1 MKMALRPERSNQMA
15 KHSVRVRDMTQGSP
29 IRLIIA
35 FAIPLFIG
43 NIFQQV
49 YSMVDT
55 MVVGYHLGD
64 TGIAAIGATA
74 ALYSLLINFANGLNN
89 GYGIIVTQRFG
100 AHDWKKMRQAIAG
113 MMILD
118 AAICLSLTAVAVVF
132 LRPLMAF
139 LNTPDSI
146 FDMAYTYIRII
157 CLGIVTTIGYN
168 MFASILRAMGNS
180 RTPLYFLIFSSF
192 LNIALDILFVAGFEL
207 GIAGAAAATVLAQ
220 AVSAILCGIYV
231 LRNYAEYLPR
241 KEDFR
246 VPVEMLKIL
255 CSTGISMALMSCLVD
270 CGSVI
275 FSRANNLL
283 GESYIAAHAAARKL
297 LMMMIQPQ
305 ASLSLA
311 NSTFVGQNWGAKK
324 YDRIRETLRKVL
336 LIEVLWGIFAAAVIY
351 LFGGT
356 LVRFTTGTNDADMI
370 SHAVMSLRIH
380 FATFPFLGV
389 VFVMRHTLQAMGYKV
404 IPICSSC
411 IELGTKFLAASWL
424 IPKIGFL
431 GTCIT
436 EPVTW
441 VIMAAFLVT
450 FFLKKG
456 SKFAVNVK

>member
-1 MKMALRPERSNQMA
+1 MA
-15 KHSVRVRDMTQGSP
+15 KQSVHVRDMTQGSP
-29 IRLIIA
+29 IRLILS
-35 FAIPLFIG
+35 FAVPLFIG
-43 NIFQQV
+43 NIFQQF

-74 ALYSLLINFANGLNN
+74 SLYSLLINFANGLNN

-100 AHDWKKMRQAIAG
+100 AHDRKNMKQAIAG

-118 AAICLSLTAVAVVF
+118 LCICLFLTAATLVF
-132 LRPLMAF
+132 LRTLMNF
-139 LNTPDSI
+139 LNTPASV
-146 FDMAYTYIRII
+146 FDMAYSYIRTI

-192 LNIALDILFVAGFEL
+192 LNIVLDILFVAVFRM
-207 GIAGAAAATVLAQ
+207 GITGAAIATVISQ
-220 AVSAILCGIYV
+220 AVSATLCGFYV
-231 LRNYAEYLPR
+231 LRNYAEYLPQ

-246 VPVEMLKIL
+246 IPGKMLKNL
-255 CSTGISMALMSCLVD
+255 FSTGISMALMSCLVD

-283 GESYIAAHAAARKL
+283 GETYIAAHAAARKL

-324 YDRIRETLRKVL
+324 FDRIRQTLRTVL
-336 LIEVLWGIFAAAVIY
+336 LIEVLWGVFAAALIY
-351 LFGGT
+351 LFGGA

-370 SHAVMSLRIH
+370 GYAVMSLRIH
-380 FATFPFLGV
+380 FAAFPFLGV
-389 VFVMRHTLQAMGYKV
+389 VFVIRHTLQAMGYKI

-424 IPKIGFL
+424 IPQIGFL

-441 VIMAAFLVT
+441 VIMASFLT
-450 FFLKKG
+450 FFYVTKQNRITDSLQ
-456 SKFAVNVK
+456 

>member
-1 MKMALRPERSNQMA
+1 MKMALRPERKNQMA
-15 KHSVRVRDMTQGSP
+15 KHTVRVRDMTQGSP
-29 IRLIIA
+29 TRLIIA

-132 LRPLMAF
+132 LRPLMVF
-139 LNTPDSI
+139 LNTPDSV
-146 FDMAYTYIRII
+146 FDMAYAYIRII

-241 KEDFR
+241 KEDLR

-311 NSTFVGQNWGAKK
+311 NSTFAGQNWGAKK

-356 LVRFTTGTNDADMI
+356 LVRFTTGTNDGDMI
-370 SHAVMSLRIH
+370 GYAVMSLRIH

-441 VIMAAFLVT
+441 VIMAVFLVT
-450 FFLKKG
+450 FYLKKAN
-456 SKFAVNVK
+456 KFVTMIN

>member
-1 MKMALRPERSNQMA
+1 MA
-15 KHSVRVRDMTQGSP
+15 KQSVHVRDMTQGSP
-29 IRLIIA
+29 IRLILS
-35 FAIPLFIG
+35 FAVPLFIG
-43 NIFQQV
+43 NIFQQF

-74 ALYSLLINFANGLNN
+74 SLYSLLINFANGLNN

-100 AHDWKKMRQAIAG
+100 AHDRKNMKQAIAG

-118 AAICLSLTAVAVVF
+118 LCICLFLTAATLVF
-132 LRPLMAF
+132 LRTLMNF
-139 LNTPDSI
+139 LNTPASV
-146 FDMAYTYIRII
+146 FDMAYSYIRTI

-192 LNIALDILFVAGFEL
+192 LNIVLDILFVAVFRM
-207 GIAGAAAATVLAQ
+207 GITGAAIATVISQ
-220 AVSAILCGIYV
+220 AVSATLCGFYV
-231 LRNYAEYLPR
+231 LRNYAEYLPQ

-246 VPVEMLKIL
+246 IPGKMLKNL
-255 CSTGISMALMSCLVD
+255 FSTGISMALMSCLVD

-283 GESYIAAHAAARKL
+283 GETYIAAHAAARKL

-324 YDRIRETLRKVL
+324 FDRIRQTLRKVL
-336 LIEVLWGIFAAAVIY
+336 LIEVLWGVFAAALIY
-351 LFGGT
+351 LFGGA

-370 SHAVMSLRIH
+370 GYAVMSLRIH
-380 FATFPFLGV
+380 FAAFPFLGV
-389 VFVMRHTLQAMGYKV
+389 VFVIRHTLQAMGYKI

-424 IPKIGFL
+424 IPQIGFL

-441 VIMAAFLVT
+441 VIMASFLT
-450 FFLKKG
+450 FFYVTKQNRITDSLQ
-456 SKFAVNVK
+456 

>member
-1 MKMALRPERSNQMA
+1 MA
-15 KHSVRVRDMTQGSP
+15 KHTVRVRDMTQGSP

-43 NIFQQV
+43 NIFQQL

-100 AHDWKKMRQAIAG
+100 AHDWKKMKQAIAG

-118 AAICLSLTAVAVVF
+118 AAVCLSLTAVALAF
-132 LRPLMAF
+132 LRPLMVF
-139 LNTPDSI
+139 LNTPDSV

-192 LNIALDILFVAGFEL
+192 LNIALDILFVAGFKL
-207 GIAGAAAATVLAQ
+207 GIAGAAVATVLAQ

-231 LRNYAEYLPR
+231 LRNYAEYLPE
-241 KEDFR
+241 KDDFR
-246 VPVEMLKIL
+246 VPVEMLKTL
-255 CSTGISMALMSCLVD
+255 FSTGISMALMSCLVD

-336 LIEVLWGIFAAAVIY
+336 LIEVLWGVFAAVLIY

-389 VFVMRHTLQAMGYKV
+389 VFVIRHTLQAMGYKI

-441 VIMAAFLVT
+441 VIMAAFLVI
-450 FFLKKG
+450 FYLKKCN
-456 SKFAVNVK
+456 KLAVNVQ

>member
-1 MKMALRPERSNQMA
+1 MKMALRPERKNQMA
-15 KHSVRVRDMTQGSP
+15 KHTVRVRNMTQGSP

-100 AHDWKKMRQAIAG
+100 AHDRKRMKQAIAG

-118 AAICLSLTAVAVVF
+118 AAVCLSLTAVAVVF

-207 GIAGAAAATVLAQ
+207 GIAGAAVATVLAQ
-220 AVSAILCGIYV
+220 AASAILCGIYV
-231 LRNYAEYLPR
+231 LRNYSEYLPE
-241 KEDFR
+241 KDDFR

-255 CSTGISMALMSCLVD
+255 FSTGISMALMSCLVD

-283 GESYIAAHAAARKL
+283 GESYIAAHAASRKL

-450 FFLKKG
+450 FYLKKG
-456 SKFAVNVK
+456 SKFVTMIN

>member
-1 MKMALRPERSNQMA
+1 MKMALRPERKNQMA
-15 KHSVRVRDMTQGSP
+15 KHTVRVRDMTQGSP

-35 FAIPLFIG
+35 FAIPLFVG

-55 MVVGYHLGD
+55 MVVGYYLGD

-100 AHDWKKMRQAIAG
+100 AHDWKKMKQAIAG

-118 AAICLSLTAVAVVF
+118 GSVCLAVTAAALLF
-132 LRPLMAF
+132 LQQLMAF
-139 LNTPDSI
+139 LNTPAAV
-146 FDMAYTYIRII
+146 FEMAYSYIRII

-192 LNIALDILFVAGFEL
+192 LNIVLDILLVVVFQM
-207 GIAGAAAATVLAQ
+207 GIAGAAVATVLSQ
-220 AVSAILCGIYV
+220 ATSAILCGIYV
-231 LRNYAEYLPR
+231 LRNYGEYLPR

-246 VPVEMLKIL
+246 VPAEMLKTL
-255 CSTGISMALMSCLVD
+255 FSTGISMALMSCLVD

-283 GESYIAAHAAARKL
+283 GESYIAAHAASRKL

-356 LVRFTTGTNDADMI
+356 LVRFTTGTNDTDMI

-450 FFLKKG
+450 FYLKKG

>member
-1 MKMALRPERSNQMA
+1 MA
-15 KHSVRVRDMTQGSP
+15 KQSVHVRDMTQGSP
-29 IRLIIA
+29 IRLILS
-35 FAIPLFIG
+35 FAVPLFIG
-43 NIFQQV
+43 NIFQQF

-74 ALYSLLINFANGLNN
+74 SLYSLLINFANGLNN

-100 AHDWKKMRQAIAG
+100 AHDRKNMKQAIAG

-118 AAICLSLTAVAVVF
+118 LCICLFLTAATLVF
-132 LRPLMAF
+132 LRTLMNF
-139 LNTPDSI
+139 LNTPASV
-146 FDMAYTYIRII
+146 FDMAYSYIRTI

-192 LNIALDILFVAGFEL
+192 LNIVLDILFVAVFRM
-207 GIAGAAAATVLAQ
+207 GITGAAIATVISQ
-220 AVSAILCGIYV
+220 AVSATLCGFYV
-231 LRNYAEYLPR
+231 LRNYAEYLPQ

-246 VPVEMLKIL
+246 IPGKMLKNL
-255 CSTGISMALMSCLVD
+255 FSTGISMALMSCLVD

-283 GESYIAAHAAARKL
+283 GETYIAAHAAARKL

-324 YDRIRETLRKVL
+324 FDRIRQTLRKVL
-336 LIEVLWGIFAAAVIY
+336 LIEVLWGVFAAALIY
-351 LFGGT
+351 LFGGA

-370 SHAVMSLRIH
+370 GYAVMSLRIH
-380 FATFPFLGV
+380 FAAFPFLGV
-389 VFVMRHTLQAMGYKV
+389 VFVIRHTLQAMGYKV

-424 IPKIGFL
+424 IPQIGFL

-441 VIMAAFLVT
+441 VIMASFLT
-450 FFLKKG
+450 FFYVTKQNRITDSLQ
-456 SKFAVNVK
+456 

>member
-1 MKMALRPERSNQMA
+1 MKMVLRPERSNQMA

-132 LRPLMAF
+132 LRPLMVF
-139 LNTPDSI
+139 LNTPDSL

-207 GIAGAAAATVLAQ
+207 GIAGAAVATVLAQ

-231 LRNYAEYLPR
+231 LRNYAEYLPE
-241 KEDFR
+241 KDDFR
-246 VPVEMLKIL
+246 VPVEMLKSL

-283 GESYIAAHAAARKL
+283 GESYIAAHAASRKL

-336 LIEVLWGIFAAAVIY
+336 LMEVLWGIFAAAVIY

-441 VIMAAFLVT
+441 VIMAVFLVT
-450 FFLKKG
+450 FYLKKG
-456 SKFAVNVK
+456 SKFVTMIN

>member
-1 MKMALRPERSNQMA
+1 MA
-15 KHSVRVRDMTQGSP
+15 KQSVHVRDMTQGSP
-29 IRLIIA
+29 ILLILS
-35 FAIPLFIG
+35 FAVPLFIG
-43 NIFQQV
+43 NIFQQF

-74 ALYSLLINFANGLNN
+74 SLYSLLINFANGLNN

-100 AHDWKKMRQAIAG
+100 AHDRKNMKQAIAG

-118 AAICLSLTAVAVVF
+118 LCICLFLTAATLVF
-132 LRPLMAF
+132 LRTLMNF
-139 LNTPDSI
+139 LNTPASV
-146 FDMAYTYIRII
+146 FDMAYSYIRTI

-192 LNIALDILFVAGFEL
+192 LNIVLDILFVAVFRM
-207 GIAGAAAATVLAQ
+207 GITGAAIATVISQ
-220 AVSAILCGIYV
+220 AVSAALCGFYV
-231 LRNYAEYLPR
+231 LRNYAEYLPQ

-246 VPVEMLKIL
+246 IPGKMLKNL
-255 CSTGISMALMSCLVD
+255 FSTGISMALMSCLVD

-283 GESYIAAHAAARKL
+283 GETYIAAHAAARKL

-324 YDRIRETLRKVL
+324 FDRIRQTLRKVL
-336 LIEVLWGIFAAAVIY
+336 LIEVLWGVFAAALIY
-351 LFGGT
+351 LFGGA

-370 SHAVMSLRIH
+370 GYAVMSLRIH
-380 FATFPFLGV
+380 FAAFPFLGV
-389 VFVMRHTLQAMGYKV
+389 VFVIRHTLQAMGYKI

-424 IPKIGFL
+424 IPQIGFL

-441 VIMAAFLVT
+441 VIMASFLT
-450 FFLKKG
+450 FFYVTKQNRITDSLQ
-456 SKFAVNVK
+456 

>member
-1 MKMALRPERSNQMA
+1 MKMALRPERTNQMA

-118 AAICLSLTAVAVVF
+118 AVICLSLTAVAVVF
-132 LRPLMAF
+132 LRPLMVF
-139 LNTPDSI
+139 LNTPDSV

-192 LNIALDILFVAGFEL
+192 LNIALDILFVAGFKL
-207 GIAGAAAATVLAQ
+207 GIAGAAVATVLAQ

-246 VPVEMLKIL
+246 VPVEMLKTL
-255 CSTGISMALMSCLVD
+255 FSTGISMALMSCLVD

-297 LMMMIQPQ
+297 LMMMIQPK
-305 ASLSLA
+305 ASLSVA

-351 LFGGT
+351 LFGGA
-356 LVRFTTGTNDADMI
+356 LVRFTTGTNDGDMI
-370 SHAVMSLRIH
+370 GYAVMSLRIH

-441 VIMAAFLVT
+441 VIMAVFLVT
-450 FFLKKG
+450 FYLKKG
-456 SKFAVNVK
+456 SRLAVNVQ

>member
-15 KHSVRVRDMTQGSP
+15 KHTVRVRDMTQGSP

-43 NIFQQV
+43 NIFQQI

-132 LRPLMAF
+132 LRPLMVF
-139 LNTPDSI
+139 LNTPDSV

-157 CLGIVTTIGYN
+157 CLGIVATIGYN

-241 KEDFR
+241 KEDLR

-336 LIEVLWGIFAAAVIY
+336 QIEVLWGIFAAAVIY

-356 LVRFTTGTNDADMI
+356 LVRFTTGTNDGDMI

-450 FFLKKG
+450 FYLKKG
-456 SKFAVNVK
+456 SKFVTMIN

>member
-1 MKMALRPERSNQMA
+1 MA
-15 KHSVRVRDMTQGSP
+15 KQSVHVRDMTQGSP
-29 IRLIIA
+29 IRLILS
-35 FAIPLFIG
+35 FAVPLFIG
-43 NIFQQV
+43 NVFQQF

-74 ALYSLLINFANGLNN
+74 SLYSLLINFANGLNN

-100 AHDWKKMRQAIAG
+100 AHDRKNMKQAIAG

-118 AAICLSLTAVAVVF
+118 LCICLFLTAATLVF
-132 LRPLMAF
+132 LRTLMNF
-139 LNTPDSI
+139 LNTPASV
-146 FDMAYTYIRII
+146 FDMAYSYIRTI

-192 LNIALDILFVAGFEL
+192 LNIVLDILFVAVFRM
-207 GIAGAAAATVLAQ
+207 GITGAAIATVISQ
-220 AVSAILCGIYV
+220 AVSATLCGFYV
-231 LRNYAEYLPR
+231 LRNYAEYLPQ

-246 VPVEMLKIL
+246 IPGKMLKNL
-255 CSTGISMALMSCLVD
+255 FSTGISMALMSCLVD

-283 GESYIAAHAAARKL
+283 GETYIAAHAAARKL

-324 YDRIRETLRKVL
+324 FDRIRQTLRKVL
-336 LIEVLWGIFAAAVIY
+336 LIEVLWGVFAAALIY
-351 LFGGT
+351 LFGGA

-370 SHAVMSLRIH
+370 GYAVMSLRIH
-380 FATFPFLGV
+380 FAAFPFLGV
-389 VFVMRHTLQAMGYKV
+389 VFVIRHTLQAMGYKI

-424 IPKIGFL
+424 IPQIGFL

-441 VIMAAFLVT
+441 VIMASFLT
-450 FFLKKG
+450 FFYVTKQNRITDSLQ
-456 SKFAVNVK
+456 

>member
-1 MKMALRPERSNQMA
+1 MA
-15 KHSVRVRDMTQGSP
+15 KQSVHVRDMTQGSP
-29 IRLIIA
+29 IRLILS
-35 FAIPLFIG
+35 FAVPLFIG
-43 NIFQQV
+43 NIFQQF

-74 ALYSLLINFANGLNN
+74 SLYSLLINFANGLNN

-100 AHDWKKMRQAIAG
+100 AHDRKNMKQAIAG

-118 AAICLSLTAVAVVF
+118 LCICLFLTAATLVF
-132 LRPLMAF
+132 LRTLMNF
-139 LNTPDSI
+139 LNTPASV
-146 FDMAYTYIRII
+146 FDMAYSYIRTI

-192 LNIALDILFVAGFEL
+192 LNIVLDILFVAVFRM
-207 GIAGAAAATVLAQ
+207 GITGAAIATVISQ
-220 AVSAILCGIYV
+220 AVSATLCGFYV
-231 LRNYAEYLPR
+231 LRNYAEYLPQ

-246 VPVEMLKIL
+246 IPGKMLKNL
-255 CSTGISMALMSCLVD
+255 FSTGISMALMSCLVD

-283 GESYIAAHAAARKL
+283 GETYIAAHAAARKL

-324 YDRIRETLRKVL
+324 FDRIRQTLRKVL
-336 LIEVLWGIFAAAVIY
+336 LIEVLWGVFAAALIY
-351 LFGGT
+351 LFGGA

-370 SHAVMSLRIH
+370 GYAVMSLRIH
-380 FATFPFLGV
+380 FAAFPFLGV
-389 VFVMRHTLQAMGYKV
+389 VFVILHTLQAMGYKI

-424 IPKIGFL
+424 IPQIGFL

-441 VIMAAFLVT
+441 VIMASFLT
-450 FFLKKG
+450 FFYVTKQNRITDSLQ
-456 SKFAVNVK
+456 

>member
-1 MKMALRPERSNQMA
+1 MA
-15 KHSVRVRDMTQGSP
+15 KQSVHVRDMTQGSP
-29 IRLIIA
+29 IRLILS
-35 FAIPLFIG
+35 FAVPLFIG
-43 NIFQQV
+43 NIFQQF

-74 ALYSLLINFANGLNN
+74 SLYSLLINFANGLNN

-100 AHDWKKMRQAIAG
+100 AHDRKNMKQAIAG

-118 AAICLSLTAVAVVF
+118 LCICLFLTAATLVF
-132 LRPLMAF
+132 LRTLMNF
-139 LNTPDSI
+139 LNTPASV
-146 FDMAYTYIRII
+146 FDMAYSYIRTI

-192 LNIALDILFVAGFEL
+192 LNIVLDILFVAVFRM
-207 GIAGAAAATVLAQ
+207 GITGAAIATVISQ
-220 AVSAILCGIYV
+220 AVSATLCGFYV
-231 LRNYAEYLPR
+231 LRNYAEYLPQ

-246 VPVEMLKIL
+246 IPGKMLKNL
-255 CSTGISMALMSCLVD
+255 FSTGISMALMSCLVD

-275 FSRANNLL
+275 FSCANNLL
-283 GESYIAAHAAARKL
+283 GETYIAAHAAARKL

-324 YDRIRETLRKVL
+324 FDRIRQTLRKVL
-336 LIEVLWGIFAAAVIY
+336 LIEVLWGVFAAALIY
-351 LFGGT
+351 LFGGA

-370 SHAVMSLRIH
+370 GYAVMSLRIH
-380 FATFPFLGV
+380 FAAFPFLGV
-389 VFVMRHTLQAMGYKV
+389 VFVIRHTLQAMGYKI

-424 IPKIGFL
+424 IPQIGFL

-441 VIMAAFLVT
+441 VIMASFLT
-450 FFLKKG
+450 FFYVTKQNRITDSLQ
-456 SKFAVNVK
+456 

>member
-1 MKMALRPERSNQMA
+1 MKMALRPKRSNQMA

-132 LRPLMAF
+132 LRPLMVF
-139 LNTPDSI
+139 LNTPDSV
-146 FDMAYTYIRII
+146 FDTAYTYIRII

-231 LRNYAEYLPR
+231 LRNYAEYLP
-241 KEDFR
+241 EQ
-246 VPVEMLKIL
+246 
-255 CSTGISMALMSCLVD
+255 TG
-270 CGSVI
+270 
-275 FSRANNLL
+275 
-283 GESYIAAHAAARKL
+283 
-297 LMMMIQPQ
+297 
-305 ASLSLA
+305 
-311 NSTFVGQNWGAKK
+311 
-324 YDRIRETLRKVL
+324 
-336 LIEVLWGIFAAAVIY
+336 
-351 LFGGT
+351 
-356 LVRFTTGTNDADMI
+356 
-370 SHAVMSLRIH
+370 
-380 FATFPFLGV
+380 
-389 VFVMRHTLQAMGYKV
+389 
-404 IPICSSC
+404 
-411 IELGTKFLAASWL
+411 
-424 IPKIGFL
+424 
-431 GTCIT
+431 
-436 EPVTW
+436 
-441 VIMAAFLVT
+441 
-450 FFLKKG
+450 
-456 SKFAVNVK
+456 

>member
-1 MKMALRPERSNQMA
+1 MA
-15 KHSVRVRDMTQGSP
+15 KHSVHVRDMTQGSP
-29 IRLIIA
+29 IRLILS
-35 FAIPLFIG
+35 FAVPLFIG
-43 NIFQQV
+43 NIFQQF
-49 YSMVDT
+49 YNMVDT
-55 MVVGYHLGD
+55 MVVGYHLGN

-74 ALYSLLINFANGLNN
+74 SLYSLLINFANGLNS
-89 GYGIIVTQRFG
+89 GYGIIVTQCFG
-100 AHDWKKMRQAIAG
+100 AHDRKKMKQAIAG

-118 AAICLSLTAVAVVF
+118 AAVCLVLTIATLTF

-139 LNTPDSI
+139 LNTPDAV
-146 FDMAYTYIRII
+146 FDMAYSYIRTI

-192 LNIALDILFVAGFEL
+192 LNIALDILFVVGFRL
-207 GIAGAAAATVLAQ
+207 GIAGAAIATVVSQ

-231 LRNYAEYLPR
+231 LRSYAEYMPQ

-246 VPVEMLKIL
+246 IPGKMVKSLF
-255 CSTGISMALMSCLVD
+255 STGISVALMSCLVD

-283 GESYIAAHAAARKL
+283 GETYIAAHAAARKL

-311 NSTFVGQNWGAKK
+311 NSTFVGQNWGARKT
-324 YDRIRETLRKVL
+324 DRIRQTLRKVL
-336 LIEVLWGIFAAAVIY
+336 LIEVLWGVFASAVIY
-351 LFGGT
+351 LFGGA
-356 LVRFTTGTNDADMI
+356 LVRFTTGTRDAEMLRY
-370 SHAVMSLRIH
+370 AVMSLRIH
-380 FATFPFLGV
+380 FSTFPFLGV

-450 FFLKKG
+450 FYLKKR
-456 SKFAVNVK
+456 SNLAVNVQ

>member
-1 MKMALRPERSNQMA
+1 MA
-15 KHSVRVRDMTQGSP
+15 KQSVHVRDMTQGSP
-29 IRLIIA
+29 ILLILS
-35 FAIPLFIG
+35 FAVPLFIG
-43 NIFQQV
+43 NIFQQF

-74 ALYSLLINFANGLNN
+74 SLYSLLINFANGLNN

-100 AHDWKKMRQAIAG
+100 AHDRKNMKQAIAG

-118 AAICLSLTAVAVVF
+118 LCICLFLTAATLVF
-132 LRPLMAF
+132 LRTLMNF
-139 LNTPDSI
+139 LNTPASV
-146 FDMAYTYIRII
+146 FDMAYSYIRTI

-192 LNIALDILFVAGFEL
+192 LNIVLDILFVAVFRM
-207 GIAGAAAATVLAQ
+207 GITGAAIATVISQ
-220 AVSAILCGIYV
+220 AVSATLCGFYV
-231 LRNYAEYLPR
+231 LRNYAEYLPQ

-246 VPVEMLKIL
+246 IPGKMLKNL
-255 CSTGISMALMSCLVD
+255 FSTGISMALMSCLVD

-283 GESYIAAHAAARKL
+283 GETYIAAHAAARKL

-324 YDRIRETLRKVL
+324 FDRIRQTLRTVL
-336 LIEVLWGIFAAAVIY
+336 LIEVLWGVFAAALIY
-351 LFGGT
+351 LFGGA

-370 SHAVMSLRIH
+370 GYAVMSLRIH
-380 FATFPFLGV
+380 FAAFPFLGV
-389 VFVMRHTLQAMGYKV
+389 VFVIRHTLQAMGYKV

-424 IPKIGFL
+424 IPQIGFL

-441 VIMAAFLVT
+441 VIMASFLT
-450 FFLKKG
+450 FFYVTKQNRITDSLQ
-456 SKFAVNVK
+456 

>member
-1 MKMALRPERSNQMA
+1 MA
-15 KHSVRVRDMTQGSP
+15 KQSVHVRDMTQGSP
-29 IRLIIA
+29 IRLIMS
-35 FAIPLFIG
+35 FAVPLFIG
-43 NIFQQV
+43 NIFQQF

-74 ALYSLLINFANGLNN
+74 SLYSLLINFANGLNN

-100 AHDWKKMRQAIAG
+100 AHDRKNMKQAIAG

-118 AAICLSLTAVAVVF
+118 LCICLFLTAATLVF
-132 LRPLMAF
+132 LRTLMNF
-139 LNTPDSI
+139 LNTPASV
-146 FDMAYTYIRII
+146 FDMAYSYIRTI

-192 LNIALDILFVAGFEL
+192 LNIVLDILFVAVFRM
-207 GIAGAAAATVLAQ
+207 GITGAAIATVISQ
-220 AVSAILCGIYV
+220 AVSATLCGFYV
-231 LRNYAEYLPR
+231 LRNYAEYLPQ

-246 VPVEMLKIL
+246 IPGKMLKNL
-255 CSTGISMALMSCLVD
+255 FSTGISMALMSCLVD

-283 GESYIAAHAAARKL
+283 GETYIAAHAAARKL

-324 YDRIRETLRKVL
+324 FDRIRQTLRKVL
-336 LIEVLWGIFAAAVIY
+336 LIEVLWGVFAAALIY
-351 LFGGT
+351 LFGGA

-370 SHAVMSLRIH
+370 GYAVMSLRIH
-380 FATFPFLGV
+380 FAAFPFLGV
-389 VFVMRHTLQAMGYKV
+389 VFVIRHTLQAMGYKI

-424 IPKIGFL
+424 IPQIGFL

-441 VIMAAFLVT
+441 VIMASFLT
-450 FFLKKG
+450 FFYVTKQNRITDSLQ
-456 SKFAVNVK
+456 

>member
-1 MKMALRPERSNQMA
+1 MKMALRPERKNQMA

-100 AHDWKKMRQAIAG
+100 AHDRKRMKQAIAG

-118 AAICLSLTAVAVVF
+118 AAVCLSLTAVAVVF

-157 CLGIVTTIGYN
+157 CLGIVTTIGHN

-207 GIAGAAAATVLAQ
+207 GIAGAAVATVLAQ
-220 AVSAILCGIYV
+220 AASAILCGIYV
-231 LRNYAEYLPR
+231 LRNYSEYLPE
-241 KEDFR
+241 KDDFR

-255 CSTGISMALMSCLVD
+255 FSTGISMALMSCLVD

-283 GESYIAAHAAARKL
+283 GESYIAAHAASRKL
-297 LMMMIQPQ
+297 LMMIQPQ

-311 NSTFVGQNWGAKK
+311 NSTFVSQNWGAKK

-450 FFLKKG
+450 FYLKKG
-456 SKFAVNVK
+456 SKFVAMIN

>member
-1 MKMALRPERSNQMA
+1 MA
-15 KHSVRVRDMTQGSP
+15 KQSVHVRDMTQGSP
-29 IRLIIA
+29 IRLILS
-35 FAIPLFIG
+35 FAVPLFIG
-43 NIFQQV
+43 NIFQQF

-74 ALYSLLINFANGLNN
+74 SLYSLLINFANGLNN

-100 AHDWKKMRQAIAG
+100 AHDRKNMKQAIAG

-118 AAICLSLTAVAVVF
+118 LCICLFLTAATLVF
-132 LRPLMAF
+132 LRTLMNF
-139 LNTPDSI
+139 LNTPASV
-146 FDMAYTYIRII
+146 FDMAYSYIRTI

-192 LNIALDILFVAGFEL
+192 LNIVLDILFVAVFRM
-207 GIAGAAAATVLAQ
+207 GITGAAIATVISQ
-220 AVSAILCGIYV
+220 AVSATLCGFYV
-231 LRNYAEYLPR
+231 LRNYAEYLPQ

-246 VPVEMLKIL
+246 IPGKMLKNL
-255 CSTGISMALMSCLVD
+255 FSTGISMALMSCLVD

-283 GESYIAAHAAARKL
+283 GETYIAAHAAARKL

-311 NSTFVGQNWGAKK
+311 NSTFVGQNWGAKIF
-324 YDRIRETLRKVL
+324 DRIRQTLRTVL
-336 LIEVLWGIFAAAVIY
+336 LIEVLWGVFAAALIY
-351 LFGGT
+351 LFGGA

-370 SHAVMSLRIH
+370 GYAVMSLRIH
-380 FATFPFLGV
+380 FAAFPFLGV
-389 VFVMRHTLQAMGYKV
+389 VFVIRHTLQAMGYKI

-424 IPKIGFL
+424 IPQIGFL

-441 VIMAAFLVT
+441 VIMASFLT
-450 FFLKKG
+450 FFYVTKQNRITDSLQ
-456 SKFAVNVK
+456 

>member
-1 MKMALRPERSNQMA
+1 MA
-15 KHSVRVRDMTQGSP
+15 KQSVHVRDMTQGSP
-29 IRLIIA
+29 ILLILS
-35 FAIPLFIG
+35 FAVPLFIG
-43 NIFQQV
+43 NIFQQF

-74 ALYSLLINFANGLNN
+74 SLYSLLINFANGLNN

-100 AHDWKKMRQAIAG
+100 AHDRKNMKQAIAG

-118 AAICLSLTAVAVVF
+118 LCICLFLTAATLVF
-132 LRPLMAF
+132 LRTLMNF
-139 LNTPDSI
+139 LNTPASV
-146 FDMAYTYIRII
+146 FDMAYSYIRTI

-180 RTPLYFLIFSSF
+180 RPPLYFLIFSSF
-192 LNIALDILFVAGFEL
+192 LNIVLDILFVAVFRM
-207 GIAGAAAATVLAQ
+207 GITGAAIATVISQ
-220 AVSAILCGIYV
+220 AVSATLCGFYV
-231 LRNYAEYLPR
+231 LRNYAEYLPQ

-246 VPVEMLKIL
+246 IPGKMLKNL
-255 CSTGISMALMSCLVD
+255 FSTGISMALMSCLVD

-283 GESYIAAHAAARKL
+283 GETYIAAHAAARKL

-311 NSTFVGQNWGAKK
+311 NSTVVGQNWGAKK
-324 YDRIRETLRKVL
+324 FDRIRQTLRTVL
-336 LIEVLWGIFAAAVIY
+336 LIEVLWGVFAAALIY
-351 LFGGT
+351 LFGGA

-370 SHAVMSLRIH
+370 GYAVMSLRIH
-380 FATFPFLGV
+380 FAAFPFLGV
-389 VFVMRHTLQAMGYKV
+389 VFVIRHTLQAMGYKI

-424 IPKIGFL
+424 IPQIGFL

-441 VIMAAFLVT
+441 VIMASFLT
-450 FFLKKG
+450 FFYVTKQNRITDSLQ
-456 SKFAVNVK
+456 

>member
-1 MKMALRPERSNQMA
+1 MA
-15 KHSVRVRDMTQGSP
+15 KQSVHVRDMTQGSP
-29 IRLIIA
+29 IRLILS
-35 FAIPLFIG
+35 FAVPLFIG
-43 NIFQQV
+43 NIFQQF
-49 YSMVDT
+49 YSMVHT

-74 ALYSLLINFANGLNN
+74 SLYSLLINFANGLNN

-100 AHDWKKMRQAIAG
+100 AHDRKNMKQAIAG

-118 AAICLSLTAVAVVF
+118 LCICLFLTAATLVF
-132 LRPLMAF
+132 LRTLMNF
-139 LNTPDSI
+139 LNTPASV
-146 FDMAYTYIRII
+146 FDMAYSYIRTI

-192 LNIALDILFVAGFEL
+192 LNIVLDILFVAVFRM
-207 GIAGAAAATVLAQ
+207 GITGAAIATVISQ
-220 AVSAILCGIYV
+220 AVSATLCGFYV
-231 LRNYAEYLPR
+231 LRNYAEYLPQ

-246 VPVEMLKIL
+246 IPGKMLKNL
-255 CSTGISMALMSCLVD
+255 FSTGISMALMSCLVD

-283 GESYIAAHAAARKL
+283 GETYIAAHAAARKL

-324 YDRIRETLRKVL
+324 FDRIRQTLRKVL
-336 LIEVLWGIFAAAVIY
+336 LIEVLWGVFAAALIY
-351 LFGGT
+351 LFGGA

-370 SHAVMSLRIH
+370 GYAVMSLRIH
-380 FATFPFLGV
+380 FAAFPFLGV
-389 VFVMRHTLQAMGYKV
+389 VFVIRHTLQAMGYKI

-424 IPKIGFL
+424 IPQIGFL

-441 VIMAAFLVT
+441 VIMASFLT
-450 FFLKKG
+450 FFYVTKQNRITDSLQ
-456 SKFAVNVK
+456 

>member
-1 MKMALRPERSNQMA
+1 MKMALRPERKNQMA

-49 YSMVDT
+49 YSMMDT

-100 AHDWKKMRQAIAG
+100 AHDRKRMKQAIAG

-118 AAICLSLTAVAVVF
+118 AAVCLSLTAVAVVF

-157 CLGIVTTIGYN
+157 CLGIVTTIGHN

-207 GIAGAAAATVLAQ
+207 GIAGAAVATVLAQ
-220 AVSAILCGIYV
+220 AASAILCGIYV
-231 LRNYAEYLPR
+231 LRNYSEYLPE
-241 KEDFR
+241 KDDFR

-255 CSTGISMALMSCLVD
+255 FSTGISMALMSCLVD

-283 GESYIAAHAAARKL
+283 GESYIAAHAASRKL
-297 LMMMIQPQ
+297 LMMIQPQ

-311 NSTFVGQNWGAKK
+311 NSTFVSQNWGAKK

-450 FFLKKG
+450 FYLKKG
-456 SKFAVNVK
+456 SKFVAMIN

>member
-1 MKMALRPERSNQMA
+1 MA
-15 KHSVRVRDMTQGSP
+15 KQSVHVRDMTQGSP
-29 IRLIIA
+29 IRLILS
-35 FAIPLFIG
+35 FAVPLFIG
-43 NIFQQV
+43 NIFQQF

-74 ALYSLLINFANGLNN
+74 SLYSLLINFANGLNN

-100 AHDWKKMRQAIAG
+100 AHDRKNMKQAIAG

-118 AAICLSLTAVAVVF
+118 LCICLFLTAATLVF
-132 LRPLMAF
+132 LRTLMNF
-139 LNTPDSI
+139 LNTPASV
-146 FDMAYTYIRII
+146 FDMAYSYIRTI

-192 LNIALDILFVAGFEL
+192 LNIVLDILFVAVFRM
-207 GIAGAAAATVLAQ
+207 GITGAAIATVISQ
-220 AVSAILCGIYV
+220 AVSATLCGFYV
-231 LRNYAEYLPR
+231 LRNYAEYLPQ

-246 VPVEMLKIL
+246 IPGKMLKNL
-255 CSTGISMALMSCLVD
+255 FSTGISMALMSCLVD

-283 GESYIAAHAAARKL
+283 GETYIAAHAAARKL

-324 YDRIRETLRKVL
+324 FDRIRQTLRTVL
-336 LIEVLWGIFAAAVIY
+336 LIEVLWGVFAAALIY
-351 LFGGT
+351 LFGGA

-370 SHAVMSLRIH
+370 GYAVMSLRIH
-380 FATFPFLGV
+380 FAAFPFLGV
-389 VFVMRHTLQAMGYKV
+389 VFVIRHTLQAMGYKV

-424 IPKIGFL
+424 IPQIGFL

-441 VIMAAFLVT
+441 VIMASFLT
-450 FFLKKG
+450 FFYVTKQNRITDSLQ
-456 SKFAVNVK
+456 

>member
-1 MKMALRPERSNQMA
+1 MA
-15 KHSVRVRDMTQGSP
+15 KQSVHVRDMTQGSP
-29 IRLIIA
+29 IRLILS
-35 FAIPLFIG
+35 FAVPLFIG
-43 NIFQQV
+43 NIFQQF

-64 TGIAAIGATA
+64 TGIAAIGATTS
-74 ALYSLLINFANGLNN
+74 LYSLLINFANGLNN

-100 AHDWKKMRQAIAG
+100 AHDRKNMKQAIAG

-118 AAICLSLTAVAVVF
+118 LCICLFLTAATLVF
-132 LRPLMAF
+132 LRTLMNF
-139 LNTPDSI
+139 LNTPASV
-146 FDMAYTYIRII
+146 FDMAYSYIRTI

-192 LNIALDILFVAGFEL
+192 LNIVLDILFVAVFRM
-207 GIAGAAAATVLAQ
+207 GITGAAIATVISQ
-220 AVSAILCGIYV
+220 AVSATLCGFYV
-231 LRNYAEYLPR
+231 LRNYAEYLPQ

-246 VPVEMLKIL
+246 IPEKMLKNL
-255 CSTGISMALMSCLVD
+255 FSTGISMALMSCLVD

-283 GESYIAAHAAARKL
+283 GETYIAAHAAARKL

-324 YDRIRETLRKVL
+324 FDRIRQTLRKVL
-336 LIEVLWGIFAAAVIY
+336 LIEVLWGVFAAALIY
-351 LFGGT
+351 LFGGA

-370 SHAVMSLRIH
+370 GYAVMSLRIH
-380 FATFPFLGV
+380 FAAFPFLGV
-389 VFVMRHTLQAMGYKV
+389 VFVIRHTLQAMGYKI

-424 IPKIGFL
+424 IPQIGFL

-441 VIMAAFLVT
+441 VIMASFLT
-450 FFLKKG
+450 FFYVTKQNRITDSLQ
-456 SKFAVNVK
+456 

>member
-1 MKMALRPERSNQMA
+1 MA
-15 KHSVRVRDMTQGSP
+15 KHPLRVRDMTQGNP
-29 IRLIIA
+29 IRLILA
-35 FAIPLFIG
+35 FAVPLFIG
-43 NIFQQV
+43 NIFQQL

-64 TGIAAIGATA
+64 SGIAAIGTTA

-100 AHDWKKMRQAIAG
+100 AHDRKNMKQAIAG

-118 AAICLSLTAVAVVF
+118 AAVCLTLTAAALTF

-139 LNTPDSI
+139 LNTPDTV
-146 FDMAYTYIRII
+146 FDMAYRYIRII

-192 LNIALDILFVAGFEL
+192 LNVLLDILFVAGFRM
-207 GIAGAAAATVLAQ
+207 GIGGAAIATVLSQ
-220 AVSAILCGIYV
+220 AVSAVLCGIYV
-231 LRNYAEYLPR
+231 RRNYSEYLPAR
-241 KEDFR
+241 EDFHISR
-246 VPVEMLKIL
+246 QMLSTL
-255 CSTGISMALMSCLVD
+255 FSTGISMALMSCLVD

-283 GESYIAAHAAARKL
+283 GEHYIAAHAAARKL
-297 LMMMIQPQ
+297 LMMMIQPK
-305 ASLSLA
+305 ASLSVA
-311 NSTFVGQNWGAKK
+311 NSTFVGQNWGAKQ
-324 YDRIRETLRKVL
+324 YDRIRSTLRKVL
-336 LIEVLWGIFAAAVIY
+336 ALEVLWGIFAAAVIY
-351 LFGGT
+351 LFGAS
-356 LVRFTTGTNDADMI
+356 LVRFTTGTTDGEMVRY
-370 SHAVMSLRIH
+370 AVMSLRIH

-389 VFVMRHTLQAMGYKV
+389 VFVMRHTLQAMGYKI

-411 IELGTKFLAASWL
+411 IELLTKFLAASWL

-431 GTCIT
+431 GTCVT

-441 VIMAAFLVT
+441 VIMAAFLVS
-450 FFLKKG
+450 FYLKNSGKI
-456 SKFAVNVK
+456 AVTT